1 MAEVHQYVQRN
12 SSQVL
17 DEKLFGDRIVRFLY
31 SRTREQAPALI
42 QALTGPRMS
51 SMLGFLN
58 FDLPLAGHLLGNQR
72 FLKSCG
78 VDLSECLDPPAYFT
92 TPRRIFERKIRY
104 THCRPMSDDP
114 NHVVAPAD
122 ARMIAGSLSDTSA
135 LFLKDKFFSFPELL
149 GPEKADWRRTFEN
162 GDYAIFRLTPDKYHY
177 NHTPV
182 AGTVV
187 DFYSIEG
194 SYHSCNP
201 AAVVEIVTPYSKNKR
216 VVTIIDTDVPQ
227 GTGIGHVAMIEVVA
241 LMIGEIVQCYSARDY
256 DVPVP
261 VTPGLTVS
269 RGAPKSLYRPGSS
282 TTVLLFEPGR
292 VAFSP
297 DLLKNLN
304 HHQAQSRFSIGFG
317 HPLVETDVPLRSTI
331 AERL

>member
-1 MAEVHQYVQRN
+1 MPEMHQYIERN

-31 SRTREQAPALI
+31 SKTREQAPALI
-42 QALTGPRMS
+42 QALTGPTMS
-51 SMLGFLN
+51 SLLGFLN

-78 VDLSECLDPPAYFT
+78 VDLSECLDPPSWFT

-104 THCRPMSDDP
+104 HECRPMAEASE
-114 NHVVAPAD
+114 HIVAPAD
-122 ARMIAGSLSDTSA
+122 ARMIAGSLSTTSS

-149 GPEKADWRRTFEN
+149 GPEKAAWRGIFKN

-182 AGTVV
+182 AGQVI
-187 DFYSIEG
+187 DFYSIDG

-216 VVTIIDTDVPQ
+216 IVTIIDTDVP
-227 GTGIGHVAMIEVVA
+227 GGSGIGHVAMIEIVA
-241 LMIGEIVQCYSARDY
+241 LMIGEIVQCYSETAY
-256 DVPVP
+256 DDPQ
-261 VTPGLTVS
+261 TVS
-269 RGAPKSLYRPGSS
+269 APLFMKRGVPKSLYRPGSS
-282 TTVLLFEPGR
+282 TTVLLFEPGK
-292 VAFSP
+292 VAFSE
-297 DLLKNLN
+297 DLLNNLN
-304 HHQAQSRFSIGFG
+304 HNHAQSRFSAGFG

-331 AERL
+331 AFKL